1 MGKDK
6 IYAEPVD
13 VLAPFEFNEQVANVF
28 DDMLVRSVPLYRE
41 CLRRQAQLIDRYYQ
55 TGSRIYDLGC
65 SHGNLGVMVLDELG
79 DRLREMVAVDT
90 SLPMLERYRQRL
102 ATHPLRDRVVT
113 VVEDIRALPLV
124 DASVVIVNLTM
135 QFLPLSD
142 RVQLLAQI
150 YSALKPGGTLLLTE
164 KTVQT
169 DRDLAALEQ
178 EFYYRF
184 KAENGYSELEISQ
197 KREALETVL
206 LPESLDQ
213 HLHRLR
219 RVGFAQP
226 VVWLKWFNFAS
237 ILCRKVG

>member
-6 IYAEPVD
+6 IYADPVE

-28 DDMLVRSVPLYRE
+28 DDMLVRSVPLYWE
-41 CLRRQAQLIDRYYQ
+41 CLRRQAQLIGRYYQ
-55 TGSRIYDLGC
+55 AGSRIYDLGC
-65 SHGNLGVMVLDELG
+65 SHGNLGMMVLDELG
-79 DRLREMVAVDT
+79 VGLREMVAVDI

-102 ATHPLRDRVVT
+102 ATHPHRDRVVLIA
-113 VVEDIRALPLV
+113 EDIRALSLV
-124 DASVVIVNLTM
+124 EASGVVVNLTL
-135 QFLPLSD
+135 QFLPLRD
-142 RVQLLAQI
+142 RDRLLAKI
-150 YSALKPGGTLLLTE
+150 YNALKPGGILLLTE
-164 KTVQT
+164 KTVQA
-169 DRDLAALEQ
+169 DGEIAALEQ

-219 RVGFAQP
+219 QVGFAQP
-226 VVWLKWFNFAS
+226 LVWLKWFNFAS